1 LVVGII
7 DYGMGNLRSV
17 EKAISEIDHTITIIT
32 DYSQIAN
39 VDKLILPGVGAF
51 AKAMQNLTDKDM
63 IDPIKEHIF
72 YGKPFLGICLGFQL
86 LFDSSEEFGNT
97 TGLAIIPGEVLK
109 FDVKNVKIPH
119 MGWNTVDVRLPGLY
133 KGVPNESYFY
143 FVHSYY
149 VKPRDFAVASGIT
162 TYGDFSFCS
171 SIQKDNIFGV
181 QYHPEKSS
189 NLGLKLLR
197 NFLSKI

>member
-1 LVVGII
+1 LVIGII

-17 EKAISEIDHTITIIT
+17 EKAISEISHNIQIIT
-32 DYSQIAN
+32 DYSQITS

-51 AKAMQNLTDKDM
+51 AKAMQNLTDKGM
-63 IDPIKEHIF
+63 IAPIKEHISC
-72 YGKPFLGICLGFQL
+72 GKPFLGICLGFQL

-97 TGLAIIPGEVLK
+97 TGLSIIPGEVLK

-119 MGWNTVDVRLPGLY
+119 MGWNTVDVRLPELY
-133 KGVPNESYFY
+133 EGISNESYFY

-149 VKPRDFAVASGIT
+149 VKPRDFDVVSGTT
-162 TYGDFSFCS
+162 TYGDFTFCS
-171 SIQKDNIFGV
+171 SIQKGNVFGV

-189 NLGLKLLR
+189 NIGIQLLN
-197 NFLSKI
+197 NFLSK